1 MNSNSPI
8 PGFDKS
14 NKPLTPLKNADFTS
28 IQPEPGSSFLAR
40 AGDFGSRMVP
50 ILTAAFA
57 VAAMGLSMAYMLKN
71 SSLQKADPERLA
83 RTSVQ
88 DSCYIPQR
96 VAFYLPTTTMLA
108 TKAILDAHP
117 AARANVCHTVLK
129 AMATNTSFREQVHF
143 DELKG
148 VVKDLGGSK
157 EDAEGFFATI
167 PVASKKSSTTFSADI
182 TGAPGSAR

>member
-1 MNSNSPI
+1 MAT
-8 PGFDKS
+8 F
-14 NKPLTPLKNADFTS
+14 
-28 IQPEPGSSFLAR
+28 
-40 AGDFGSRMVP
+40 V
-50 ILTAAFA
+50 

-71 SSLQKADPERLA
+71 ASVQNADPERLA

-96 VAFYLPTTTMLA
+96 VAFYLPTKTLGA

-117 AARANVCHTVLK
+117 AARADVCHTVLK
-129 AMATNTSFREQVHF
+129 AMAEKSSVRDQTHF

-157 EDAEGFFATI
+157 EDAEGFFSSV
-167 PVASKKSSTTFSADI
+167 PVALKTSSTTFSADI
-182 TGAPGSAR
+182 TSAPGPSR